1 MHAKRAMETSE
12 EESIF
17 LRVGVFFLSV
27 CTLTWWEKLISKS
40 IILMKRVILFFVALS
55 AVATFT
61 SCVERKQQRVAV
73 EKTYKVMTVESA
85 DRTLK
90 TGYSATIN
98 GCQTVEIRPQ
108 VSGMITEILINE
120 GDFVSKG
127 QVLFVID
134 QTPYK
139 AAYEIAQANVKSAEA
154 SLATAQLIL
163 DSNKDLFAQDVVS
176 EFDLMTSR
184 NDLAEAEARLT
195 LARAEEINA
204 TNNLSYT
211 EVRSPVNG
219 VASMIPYRVGALVSS
234 NINTPLVTVSDD
246 SEVYAYFSMAENVML
261 DMIQQYGSLKEA
273 IREMP
278 PVELLM
284 SNGQIYKHKGR
295 IDAVSGTISATTGAV
310 SLRASFPNRQRLL
323 RDGGSGQVVIPSVQ
337 KDAIVIPQA
346 ATYELQERIF
356 VYKVID
362 GKAVS
367 SQIKVM
373 AQNNGVEYIVLEGL
387 EVGDVIVA
395 EGAGL
400 VREGAVIKTAEQ
412 LAAEKAAAAQAAQ
425 AKVDS
430 LSEVNE

>member
-1 MHAKRAMETSE
+1 MLA
-12 EESIF
+12 
-17 LRVGVFFLSV
+17 
-27 CTLTWWEKLISKS
+27 
-40 IILMKRVILFFVALS
+40 
-55 AVATFT
+55 
-61 SCVERKQQRVAV
+61 SCKEAPKKQQTSR
-73 EKTYKVMTVESA
+73 ERIYKTMTVEAA
-85 DRTLK
+85 DRTLT
-90 TGYSATIN
+90 TGYAATIS

-108 VSGMITEILINE
+108 VSGMITDILINE

-154 SLATAQLIL
+154 GLSTAQLIL
-163 DSNKDLFAQDVVS
+163 DSNKELFEQGVVS

-184 NDLAEAEARLT
+184 NDLVDAEARLA

-211 EVRSPVNG
+211 EVRSPLDG

-234 NINTPLVTVSDD
+234 SITTPLVTVSDD
-246 SEVYAYFSMAENVML
+246 SEVYAYFSMAENTML
-261 DMIQQYGSLKEA
+261 DLIQAYGSLKEA

-278 PVELLM
+278 EVELLM
-284 SNGQIYKHKGR
+284 SNGKKYPKKGR

-310 SLRASFPNRQRLL
+310 SLRATFPNKSRLL
-323 RDGGSGQVVIPSVQ
+323 RDGGSGKVVIPTIMNNS
-337 KDAIVIPQA
+337 IVIPQS
-346 ATYELQERIF
+346 ATYELQEKIF

-367 SQIKVM
+367 AAITVLP
-373 AQNNGVEYIVLEGL
+373 QNNGVEYIVESGL
-387 EVGDVIVA
+387 SVGDVIIA

-400 VREGAVIKTAEQ
+400 VREGATTKTEADIAAEEAAKKAAEQ
-412 LAAEKAAAAQAAQ
+412 EAAKAAEQQSVSNNA
-425 AKVDS
+425 
-430 LSEVNE
+430 

>member
-1 MHAKRAMETSE
+1 
-12 EESIF
+12 
-17 LRVGVFFLSV
+17 
-27 CTLTWWEKLISKS
+27 
-40 IILMKRVILFFVALS
+40 MKRVVIFCVALA
-55 AVATFT
+55 AVATLS
-61 SCVERKQQRVAV
+61 SCVERKGERVAV
-73 EKTYKVMTVESA
+73 EKTYKVMTVESH
-85 DRTLK
+85 DRILK
-90 TGYSATIN
+90 SGFSATIN

-163 DSNKDLFAQDVVS
+163 NSNKELFEQDVVS

-184 NDLAEAEARLT
+184 NDLAEAEARLA

-234 NINTPLVTVSDD
+234 NIATPLVTVSDD
-246 SEVYAYFSMAENVML
+246 SEVYAYFSMAENTML

-278 PVELLM
+278 EVELVM
-284 SNGQIYKHKGR
+284 SNGQTYKHKGR
-295 IDAVSGTISATTGAV
+295 IDAVSGTISASTGAV

-323 RDGGSGQVVIPSVQ
+323 RDGGSGQVMIPSIL
-337 KDAIVIPQA
+337 KNAIVIPQA
-346 ATYELQERIF
+346 ATYELQARIF
-356 VYKVID
+356 VYKVVD
-362 GKAVS
+362 GKAES

-373 AQNNGVEYIVLEGL
+373 SQNNGVEYIVTDGL
-387 EVGDVIVA
+387 SVGDVIVA

-412 LAAEKAAAAQAAQ
+412 LAAEKAAAQQAAQ
-425 AKVDS
+425 AMTDS